1 MRNLTNVL
9 RRFVPIACVVLA
21 ASSCTRA
28 QAKVAPIEPPF
39 LDVPAPPPRDI
50 EPIAAETQPQVGPI
64 GEPAR
69 SIPETTANPRSPQR
83 SGPARAEA
91 PKPEAP
97 PAEAAKPAE
106 PARAQ
111 SAMLQTIPAGKE
123 GEVER
128 SIRVQ
133 IVRATGNLGRV
144 DYRVLS
150 GDGKANYDQAR
161 RFISQA
167 EEALVA
173 KNLVFAGTVA
183 EKADTLAAQ
192 LAGQ

>member
-1 MRNLTNVL
+1 MRKLTRAL
-9 RRFVPIACVVLA
+9 LSLVPIAGLVVTA
-21 ASSCTRA
+21 ACTRA
-28 QAKVAPIEPPF
+28 QAKVAPVEPPF

-50 EPIAAETQPQVGPI
+50 EPIVAETAPKVGPI
-64 GEPAR
+64 EEPQR
-69 SIPETTANPRSPQR
+69 SIPETTANPRPPQR
-83 SGPARAEA
+83 SGPSRPDAQKPDSQAEA
-91 PKPEAP
+91 KPEAP
-97 PAEAAKPAE
+97 
-106 PARAQ
+106 ARGQ
-111 SAMLQTIPAGKE
+111 SATVLQTIPAEKE
-123 GEVER
+123 GELER

-133 IVRATGNLGRV
+133 LGRAVGNLSRV

-167 EEALVA
+167 EEALSA